1 MHLKCRCPH
10 CGTKIRYQVE
20 LSSGFAHCPGCKTQ
34 FQLPDAPP
42 GMVRGAGGALSPG
55 VRPAAASPSN
65 LVPPSRGGL
74 GLALRDP
81 MNAQPEAM
89 KAMGRESLLTWGFLM
104 GMAFPILGWLAFW
117 RGTNVFS
124 GQVFGGLLRGSV
136 SGEPG
141 NSGSAKVADHIAVV
155 AEISVFAFLLLS
167 ALQVLNILHGRQTPM
182 RGVLFTT
189 GLTLL
194 PFAGL
199 SLYFVV
205 LSFLEIKSSEVA
217 DALTHLTMFLTL
229 LTLSSF
235 FLLLFSSITSV
246 LGFSHKAAFWLIPG
260 ILMVIFVLFT
270 WITKLTGE
278 ISKMGGKKAAYL
290 SVERG
295 LLVGFDGELQPRL
308 GSPVLELE
316 WRREAR

>member
-124 GQVFGGLLRGSV
+124 G
-136 SGEPG
+136 
-141 NSGSAKVADHIAVV
+141 
-155 AEISVFAFLLLS
+155 
-167 ALQVLNILHGRQTPM
+167 
-182 RGVLFTT
+182 
-189 GLTLL
+189 
-194 PFAGL
+194 
-199 SLYFVV
+199 
-205 LSFLEIKSSEVA
+205 
-217 DALTHLTMFLTL
+217 
-229 LTLSSF
+229 
-235 FLLLFSSITSV
+235 
-246 LGFSHKAAFWLIPG
+246 
-260 ILMVIFVLFT
+260 
-270 WITKLTGE
+270 
-278 ISKMGGKKAAYL
+278 
-290 SVERG
+290 
-295 LLVGFDGELQPRL
+295 
-308 GSPVLELE
+308 
-316 WRREAR
+316 

>member
-1 MHLKCRCPH
+1 
-10 CGTKIRYQVE
+10 
-20 LSSGFAHCPGCKTQ
+20 
-34 FQLPDAPP
+34 
-42 GMVRGAGGALSPG
+42 
-55 VRPAAASPSN
+55 
-65 LVPPSRGGL
+65 
-74 GLALRDP
+74 
-81 MNAQPEAM
+81 
-89 KAMGRESLLTWGFLM
+89 
-104 GMAFPILGWLAFW
+104 
-117 RGTNVFS
+117 
-124 GQVFGGLLRGSV
+124 
-136 SGEPG
+136 
-141 NSGSAKVADHIAVV
+141 
-155 AEISVFAFLLLS
+155 
-167 ALQVLNILHGRQTPM
+167 M

-229 LTLSSF
+229 LALSSF

-260 ILMVIFVLFT
+260 VLMVIFVLFT

-308 GSPVLELE
+308 GSPASELE

>member
-1 MHLKCRCPH
+1 
-10 CGTKIRYQVE
+10 
-20 LSSGFAHCPGCKTQ
+20 
-34 FQLPDAPP
+34 
-42 GMVRGAGGALSPG
+42 
-55 VRPAAASPSN
+55 
-65 LVPPSRGGL
+65 
-74 GLALRDP
+74 
-81 MNAQPEAM
+81 
-89 KAMGRESLLTWGFLM
+89 
-104 GMAFPILGWLAFW
+104 
-117 RGTNVFS
+117 
-124 GQVFGGLLRGSV
+124 
-136 SGEPG
+136 
-141 NSGSAKVADHIAVV
+141 
-155 AEISVFAFLLLS
+155 
-167 ALQVLNILHGRQTPM
+167 M

-260 ILMVIFVLFT
+260 VLMVIFVLFT

-278 ISKMGGKKAAYL
+278 ISKMGGKKAASLGADYGL
-290 SVERG
+290 VVKSDSERQVRMSF
-295 LLVGFDGELQPRL
+295 LAE
-308 GSPVLELE
+308 GSE
-316 WRREAR
+316 WRREGR

>member
-20 LSSGFAHCPGCKTQ
+20 LSSGYAHCPGCKTQ

-42 GMVRGAGGALSPG
+42 GMARGPGGMSSPG

-65 LVPPSRGGL
+65 LVPSSRGGV
-74 GLALRDP
+74 GLAFGDP

-104 GMAFPILGWLAFW
+104 CMAFPILGWLAFW
-117 RGTNVFS
+117 RGTNVFA
-124 GQVFGGLLRGSV
+124 GEVFGGLLKGSV
-136 SGEPG
+136 SGTPG
-141 NSGSAKVADHIAVV
+141 SSGSTKVADHIAVV
-155 AEISVFAFLLLS
+155 AEISVFAVLLIA
-167 ALQVLNILHGRQTPM
+167 ALLILNILHGRQTPM
-182 RGVLFTT
+182 RGVLFTA

-217 DALTHLTMFLTL
+217 DALAHLTMFLTL
-229 LTLSSF
+229 LALSSF

-260 ILMVIFVLFT
+260 LLMVIFVLFT

-278 ISKMGGKKAAYL
+278 ISKMGGKKAAHF
-290 SVERG
+290 RADHG
-295 LLVGFDGELQPRL
+295 LVVKFDSKRQGRVSAPATKSE
-308 GSPVLELE
+308 
-316 WRREAR
+316 

>member
-1 MHLKCRCPH
+1 
-10 CGTKIRYQVE
+10 
-20 LSSGFAHCPGCKTQ
+20 
-34 FQLPDAPP
+34 
-42 GMVRGAGGALSPG
+42 
-55 VRPAAASPSN
+55 
-65 LVPPSRGGL
+65 
-74 GLALRDP
+74 

-124 GQVFGGLLRGSV
+124 GQVFGGLLKGSV

-155 AEISVFAFLLLS
+155 AEISVFVFLLLS
-167 ALQVLNILHGRQTPM
+167 PLQVLNILHGRQTLM

-205 LSFLEIKSSEVA
+205 LSFLEIKSSGVA

-295 LLVGFDGELQPRL
+295 LLAGFDGELQPRL